1 VSALTQLEPW
11 ILWCLAFVF
20 GALIGSFL
28 NVVIYRTP
36 VMMQRVWDDEVL
48 LHQHADDEAFELPK
62 RERFNLL
69 VPRSRCGN
77 CGHQITALENIP
89 ILSWLALRGKCSAC
103 GTSISARYP
112 IVEALTGLL
121 FAAAVWKFGATA
133 QALYALFFLAILVV
147 LTGIDLDTQLLPD
160 HLTLPLLWVGLIA
173 NLNTTFARLPDAVIG
188 AVAGYLILWSVFW
201 LFKLLT
207 GREGMGYGD
216 FKLLAALGAWFGW
229 QTLPMTLLV
238 ASLFGA
244 VVGIAMIAFGA
255 KDRRTAIAFGPYL
268 AFAGACALFAGPLM
282 RI

>member
-1 VSALTQLEPW
+1 VTAFTQLDPW
-11 ILWCLAFVF
+11 ILWSLAFVL

-36 VMMQRVWDDEVL
+36 LMMQRAWDDEVL
-48 LHQHADDEAFELPK
+48 LNQHADDESFELPK
-62 RERFNLL
+62 RERFNLIL
-69 VPRSRCGN
+69 PRSRCGA

-89 ILSWLALRGKCSAC
+89 ILSWLILRGKCSAC
-103 GTSISARYP
+103 GVAISIRYP
-112 IVEALTGLL
+112 IVEAATGIL
-121 FAAAVWKFGATA
+121 FAAAAWKFGATT
-133 QALYALFFLAILVV
+133 QTLYALFFLAIIIV

-173 NLNTTFARLPDAVIG
+173 NLNGTFARLPDAVIG

-229 QTLPMTLLV
+229 QVLPTTLLV

-244 VVGIAMIAFGA
+244 VVGITMILFAG

>member
-1 VSALTQLEPW
+1 VAALSQLEPW

-36 VMMQRVWDDEVL
+36 IMMQRAWDDEML
-48 LHQHADDEAFELPK
+48 LHQHAADETYELPK
-62 RERFNLL
+62 RERFNLI

-89 ILSWLALRGKCSAC
+89 ILSWLVLRGKCSAC
-103 GTSISARYP
+103 GTAISARYP
-112 IVEALTGLL
+112 LVEAATGLL
-121 FAAAVWKFGATA
+121 FAFAVWQFGATTQAVYA
-133 QALYALFFLAILVV
+133 QIFLAILVV

-160 HLTLPLLWVGLIA
+160 HMTLPLLWLGLAA
-173 NLNTTFARLPDAVIG
+173 NLGGTFARLPDAVIG
-188 AVAGYLILWSVFW
+188 AMVGYLILWSVFW

-244 VVGIAMIAFGA
+244 VVGIAMILFGG

-268 AFAGACALFAGPLM
+268 AFAGVCALFAGPLM

>member
-1 VSALTQLEPW
+1 VAAITQLDPW
-11 ILWCLAFVF
+11 LLWSLAFVF

-36 VMMQRVWDDEVL
+36 IMMQRTWDDEVL
-48 LHQHADDEAFELPK
+48 LHQHAEDESFELPK
-62 RERFNLL
+62 RDRFNLI

-89 ILSWLALRGKCSAC
+89 IVSWLFLRGKCSAC
-103 GTSISARYP
+103 GTKISARYP
-112 IVEALTGLL
+112 LVEAATGLL
-121 FAAAVWKFGATA
+121 FAAAVWKFGATT

-173 NLNTTFARLPDAVIG
+173 NLSGTFARLPDAVIG

-229 QTLPMTLLV
+229 QALPMTLLV

-244 VVGIAMIAFGA
+244 VVGIAMIVFGG

-268 AFAGACALFAGPLM
+268 AFAGVCALFAGPLM